1 MAYTDINSE
10 DRLVQATFADHLEN
24 VLGWESIYAWNN
36 ETFGPDGTLGR
47 KDTREAVLVRDLRVA
62 LVKLNPELPPAAIDD
77 AVTALTL
84 HDTTRSLAQHNRGF
98 HALMRDGVPVRWRDK
113 DGQIRQTQARV
124 IDFRDPL
131 NNRFLA
137 VRELKITGL
146 RTPSYNRRADLVCF
160 VNGLPLVFIE
170 LKAVYLNVRA
180 GFEGNLKDY
189 LNENVIAHAF
199 HHNAFIVVSNGHA
212 ARYGSVTSSWDH
224 YAEWKR
230 LEETDKGS
238 VAAEVLLNGMLARSR
253 LLDLL
258 ENFILFDESR
268 AGAVRKVVARNHQVM
283 GVNRAVAAVVRQEAL
298 KAQFPPGERLRHRV
312 VTIPLAETY
321 AADADTLGDPANA
334 PSLNVLHVA
343 QSTPLGRATREI
355 TLIERVHPDLGRLGV
370 VWHTQG
376 SGKSYSMLF
385 FAEKVRR
392 TVPGNFTFL
401 LMTDRNDLDSQIYK
415 TFVGCGV
422 VSPATPRAESG
433 EALRDLL
440 KQNHRF
446 VFSLIHKFNQDVAA
460 DEPYSER
467 DDIIVISDEAHRTQA
482 GRLARNMRLAL
493 PNAAFIGFTGT
504 PLFKNDNLT
513 KRIFGG
519 YVSRYDFKRSEEDG
533 ATVRLVYENRGETL
547 GVARKDLNEK
557 ISTAIDKAE
566 LDADQRAKL
575 QNLLGQDYEVITADD
590 RLLKIAQDFVY
601 HCAARWEAG
610 KAMLVCI
617 DKVTCARMLA
627 MIKPLW
633 LHKATTVRQAADD
646 KQAEIDTSTDADQ
659 RQQLHAQRDRLLAQA
674 RWLDETI
681 VGLIVSESQGEVAE
695 FNRWGFN
702 IIPHR
707 ELMKQGFETPDG
719 KRVDVETAYKDPK
732 HPFRV
737 AVVCAMWLTGFD
749 VECLSTLYIDKPMKA
764 HTLMQAIARANRRYP
779 GKDFGLVVDYNGML
793 AALRAA
799 LAQYALGDDAAGT
812 PEIVAPLH
820 ERVAALDDAIAQ
832 AEAFLR
838 ARGFEPNRLVGAV
851 KWARIAALAD
861 AVEAVNSPPLTT
873 PLAPAVGADAPG
885 KPAAGDARTGADH
898 SRQRF
903 EILARAI
910 FLRFKA
916 LVTEPTVGLY
926 AERHDNLE
934 AIYKKLSEKRDDAD
948 ITDLLKAL
956 HRIVNEAIETHAPGA
971 DQAQG
976 LTVDLSTID
985 LEKLRAEFSKKVKHK
1000 ATAIED
1006 IRRLIERKLAL
1017 LLAQNPT
1024 RMNYDIK
1031 YREIVAA
1038 YNMDKDRATIEATF
1052 ARMLEV
1058 VQGLD
1063 EEQHR
1068 AVREGL
1074 SESELAIFDLMQK
1087 TTLAA
1092 PERERI
1098 KQSSRELLAEL
1109 LRIIEPLDQWTEKE
1123 QTRAEVET
1131 VILDRVYLLPE
1142 PPYTSADKDNMARV
1156 LYEHVWQQSLGGR
1169 FGPELPRIAS

>member
-10 DRLVQATFADHLEN
+10 DRLVQATFAEHLEN
-24 VLGWESIYAWNN
+24 ELGWESVYAWNQ
-36 ETFGPDGTLGR
+36 ETFGPEGTLGR
-47 KDTREAVLVRDLRVA
+47 QSTRDVVLVRDLRAA
-62 LVKLNPELPPAAIDD
+62 LVRLNPELPASAIDD
-77 AVTALTL
+77 AALALTR
-84 HDTTRSLAQHNRGF
+84 HDPTRSLLQHNRDF
-98 HALMRDGVPVRWRDK
+98 HVMLRDGVPVRWNDAS
-113 DGQIRQTQARV
+113 GQTRQTLARV
-124 IDFRDPL
+124 IDFRNPL

-170 LKAVYLNVRA
+170 LKAVYVNVRA
-180 GFEGNLKDY
+180 AYEGNLKDY
-189 LNENVIAHAF
+189 LDENVIAHAF
-199 HHNAFIVVSNGHA
+199 HHNAFIVVSNGHV
-212 ARYGSVTSSWDH
+212 ARYGSVTSAWEH

-230 LEETDKGS
+230 LEEADKGS
-238 VAAEVLLNGMLARSR
+238 VAAQVLLNGMLARSR
-253 LLDLL
+253 LLDLV

-283 GVNRAVAAVVRQEAL
+283 GVNRAVSAVQRQEEL
-298 KAQFPPGERLRHRV
+298 KAQFPPGERLRHKV
-312 VTIPLAETY
+312 VTLPLAEP
-321 AADADTLGDPANA
+321 AAVDVESLGDAANV
-334 PSLNVLHVA
+334 PSPTALHA
-343 QSTPLGRATREI
+343 AEGTPPGRTPREI
-355 TLIERVHPDLGRLGV
+355 PIVERVHPDLGRLGV

-392 TVPGNFTFL
+392 VVPGNHTFL
-401 LMTDRNDLDSQIYK
+401 LMTDRNDLDNQIYK

-422 VSPATPRAESG
+422 VPPTTPRAESG
-433 EALRDLL
+433 DALRELL
-440 KQNHRF
+440 AQNHRY
-446 VFSLIHKFNQDVAA
+446 VFSLIHKFNQDV
-460 DEPYSER
+460 DPKQPYSPR

-482 GRLARNMRLAL
+482 GRLARNMRMAL

-533 ATVRLVYENRGETL
+533 ATVRLVYENRGEKL
-547 GVARKDLNEK
+547 GVARQDLNAK
-557 ISTAIDKAE
+557 IADAIENAE
-566 LDADQRAKL
+566 LDSDQQAKL
-575 QNLLGQDYEVITADD
+575 QKLLGKDYEVITADD
-590 RLLKIAQDFVY
+590 RLLKIAQDFVQ

-627 MIKPLW
+627 LIKPLW
-633 LHKATTVRQAADD
+633 LIQAAAVRQAAAG
-646 KQAEIDTSTDADQ
+646 KQADIDATPDADL
-659 RQQLHAQRDRLLAQA
+659 RQALHAQRDRLLAQA
-674 RWLDETI
+674 DWLDQTI
-681 VGLIVSESQGEVAE
+681 LGLIVSEAQGEVAE
-695 FNRWGFN
+695 FKKWNFD
-702 IIPHR
+702 IIEHR
-707 ELMKQGFETPDG
+707 ALMKQGFETPDG
-719 KRVDVETAYKDPK
+719 KRVDVESAFKDPK

-749 VECLSTLYIDKPMKA
+749 VECLSTLYVDKPMKA
-764 HTLMQAIARANRRYP
+764 HTLMQAIARANRRFP

-793 AALRAA
+793 ASLRAA
-799 LAQYALGDDAAGT
+799 LAQYALGDEATGS
-812 PEIVAPLH
+812 PEIVAPLV
-820 ERVAALDDAIAQ
+820 ERVAALDDAIVE
-832 AEAFLR
+832 AETFLR
-838 ARGFEPNRLVGAV
+838 ARGFEPNRLTGAKGWV
-851 KWARIAALAD
+851 RIAALAD
-861 AVEAVNSPPLTT
+861 AVEAVNAPSLPVAGVPPPGVDTGQ
-873 PLAPAVGADAPG
+873 PPA
-885 KPAAGDARTGADH
+885 GADH

-916 LVTEPTVGLY
+916 LVTEPTAHFY
-926 AERHDNLE
+926 AERHDNIE

-948 ITDLLKAL
+948 ISDLLKAL
-956 HRIVNEAIETHAPGA
+956 HRIVNEAIRADAPGA

-976 LTVDLSTID
+976 LTVDLSRID
-985 LEKLRAEFSKKVKHK
+985 LERLRDEFAKKVKHK

-1006 IRRLIERKLAL
+1006 IRLLVERKLAL
-1017 LLAQNPT
+1017 LLAQNPA
-1024 RMNYDIK
+1024 RMDYDIK

-1038 YNMDKDRATIEATF
+1038 YNQDKDRATIEETF
-1052 ARMLEV
+1052 ARLMALSMSMD
-1058 VQGLD
+1058 D
-1063 EEQHR
+1063 EQRR

-1092 PERERI
+1092 TERERI
-1098 KQSSRELLAEL
+1098 KQASRDLLAEL

-1131 VILDRVYLLPE
+1131 VILDRVFLLPE
-1142 PPYTSADKDNMARV
+1142 PPYTPADKDAMAKL
-1156 LYEHVWQQSLGGR
+1156 LYEHVWQQSMGGR
-1169 FGPELPRIAS
+1169 FGGEAPRAS